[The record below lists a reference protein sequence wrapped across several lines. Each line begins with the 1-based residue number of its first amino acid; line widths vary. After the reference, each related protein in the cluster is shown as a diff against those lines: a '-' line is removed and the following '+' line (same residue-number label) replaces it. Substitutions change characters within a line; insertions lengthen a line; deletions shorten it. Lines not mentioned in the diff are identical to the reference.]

1 MSEAVKSVIESRSFD
16 DMAPGDVYMCN
27 APYNGGTHIP
37 DVTVITPI
45 FAKEAHEEAARQA
58 TAAAAEAE
66 AVMKEGAG
74 ADGASIAVVPVSC
87 GSYALSKE
95 GCWIYK
101 SHATTAAV
109 AAAANVAT
117 SEDSAKRVL
126 KNDRG
131 TGWGRPLFFVASR
144 GHHSEIG
151 GITPGSMPPFSRS
164 IEEEGIM

>member
-45 FAKEAHEEAARQA
+45 FAQAAHEEAARQA
-58 TAAAAEAE
+58 TTAAADEAASAEKAAARGVVVPLICGAYSLNKDTGCWEYTSHAAAATAE
-66 AVMKEGAG
+66 SAASEKE
-74 ADGASIAVVPVSC
+74 SSP
-87 GSYALSKE
+87 
-95 GCWIYK
+95 
-101 SHATTAAV
+101 
-109 AAAANVAT
+109 
-117 SEDSAKRVL
+117 KRVL
-126 KNDRG
+126 IKNNKG
-131 TGWGRPLFFVASR
+131 AGWGRPLFFVASR